1 MELKD
6 FDYNL
11 PDGLI
16 ALRPLEERSSSR
28 LLALDRTTGVIS
40 HGHFGDITARL
51 RSGDL
56 LVLNDTK
63 VIPARITGVKPTGG
77 RVEVLLVE
85 RLEVEGESW
94 SCLVRGGKGTVKLL
108 FGDGVEASVVE
119 AAAEGLYTLSFS
131 GLSGLS
137 PATRLG
143 AVPLPPYIKRE
154 ADGADIERYQTV
166 FAAALG
172 AVAAPTA
179 GLHFTEELLGEIRG
193 AGVEVVFITLH
204 VGPGTF
210 VPVRVENI
218 EGHTM
223 GEERYSISAEV
234 SGSIRKAREE
244 SRRIVAVGT
253 TTVRALEGAAVE
265 GGPGF
270 KGASSGRTGIFI
282 YPGFKFQVVSALV
295 TNFHLPRSTLLMM
308 VSALAGRE
316 HIMKAYQ
323 EAIKEKYRFYS
334 YGDAMFIT

>member
-119 AAAEGLYTLSFS
+119 AAADGFYTLSFS

-234 SGSIRKAREE
+234 SGSIRKALAE

-270 KGASSGRTGIFI
+270 EGASSGRTGIFI

-295 TNFHLPRSTLLMM
+295 TNFHLPRSTLLML